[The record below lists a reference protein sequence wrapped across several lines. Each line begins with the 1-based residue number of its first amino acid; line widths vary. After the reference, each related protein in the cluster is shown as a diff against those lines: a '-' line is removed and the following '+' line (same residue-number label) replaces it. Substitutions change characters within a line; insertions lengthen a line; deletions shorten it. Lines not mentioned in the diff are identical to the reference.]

1 MKMTVQEV
9 SKTEVEEKIKA
20 GKLILIDFFAEWCGP
35 CKQISPILDEL
46 EKDANGAYEIYKIDV
61 DKEEAREF
69 LTEQMVMSIPTVV
82 FFKGGKRVDAFVGLQ
97 DKDTIKKM
105 IAKINQS

>member
-1 MKMTVQEV
+1 MTVQEV

-20 GKLILIDFFAEWCGP
+20 GKLILIDFYAEWCGP
-35 CKQISPILDEL
+35 CKQISPILDDL
-46 EKDANGAYEIYKIDV
+46 EKEANGAYEIYKIDV
-61 DKEEAREF
+61 DKDEAREF

-82 FFKGGKRVDAFVGLQ
+82 FFKDGKRVDSFVGLQ

-105 IAKINQS
+105 IAKINQM